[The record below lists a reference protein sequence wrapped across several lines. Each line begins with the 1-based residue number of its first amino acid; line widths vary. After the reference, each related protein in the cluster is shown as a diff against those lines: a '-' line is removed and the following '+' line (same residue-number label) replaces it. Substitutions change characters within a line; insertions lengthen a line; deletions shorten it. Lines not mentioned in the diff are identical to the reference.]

1 MCQVYFGSSM
11 ESKLHEGYV
20 FGLDYTF
27 QVELSKVEAP
37 SDPCTNDRLLNEE
50 DAKHIYGL
58 VCGTNVVRAQI
69 SPMILRPKKYIGPD
83 VVQVDF
89 GAEGAKEAFQ
99 TLHCAHVRDHGKGHK
114 REKHF

>member
-1 MCQVYFGSSM
+1 
-11 ESKLHEGYV
+11 
-20 FGLDYTF
+20 
-27 QVELSKVEAP
+27 
-37 SDPCTNDRLLNEE
+37 
-50 DAKHIYGL
+50 
-58 VCGTNVVRAQI
+58 VRAQI